1 MELSWGN
8 RARSG
13 GLNGVWAMKLRWR
26 DGGKLQQDRVRRD
39 GAMQGKLSLCHIA
52 PGTTKKSQG
61 RGSERMTK
69 PQLEK
74 KHLFKCFITEIFFKK
89 NNLKPNRASC
99 YFIPPEGNAHS
110 LLLKEVGLSKQNYH
124 SSKKQYSPAK
134 GVQAQQTH
142 FSNALAAAN
151 SKNVTH
157 SLNIILP
164 LPLLCGTAHLPAF
177 L

>member
-1 MELSWGN
+1 
-8 RARSG
+8 
-13 GLNGVWAMKLRWR
+13 
-26 DGGKLQQDRVRRD
+26 
-39 GAMQGKLSLCHIA
+39 
-52 PGTTKKSQG
+52 
-61 RGSERMTK
+61 MTK
-69 PQLEK
+69 PRLEK

-89 NNLKPNRASC
+89 NNLKANRALC
-99 YFIPPEGNAHS
+99 YFIPPEGNVHS

-164 LPLLCGTAHLPAF
+164 PSSVGQHSSQLFFRAPL
-177 L
+177 